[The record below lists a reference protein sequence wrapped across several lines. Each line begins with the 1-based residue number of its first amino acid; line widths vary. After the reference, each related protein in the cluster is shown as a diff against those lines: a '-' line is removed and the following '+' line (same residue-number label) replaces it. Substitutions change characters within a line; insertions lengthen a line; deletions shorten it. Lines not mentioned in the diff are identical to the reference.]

1 MAVPSGYERP
11 AVSGS
16 GLIACGVAACAS
28 AAGDVRLLARSDASA
43 WRAEE
48 RAQSAASKLDD
59 GDPSRVKVTTDPA
72 DLAECDLVVE
82 AVTEE
87 LTVKVEQLRLLGEIC
102 ANADLAT
109 STSSLSISELGASAG
124 CADRLLALHF
134 FNPPHRM
141 ELVEVCLPDA
151 LRDGTAE
158 RAHAWLDALGK
169 TAVVVPDIRGFVVN
183 RLVFPYLFDAVRLL
197 EETEMEPSD
206 VDACMRLGAGHP
218 MGPLALLDFVGLDVA
233 VAIGESLHAESGN
246 PSHEPPSRVR
256 ELVAS
261 DRLGRKSGSGFFA
274 Y

>member
-1 MAVPSGYERP
+1 MTVPSGYERP

-16 GLIACGVAACAS
+16 GLIACGVAACAT
-28 AAGDVRLLARSDASA
+28 AVGDVRLLARSDASA

-48 RAQSAASKLDD
+48 RAQQAASKLDD

-87 LTVKVEQLRLLGEIC
+87 LAVKVEQLQLLGEIC
-102 ANADLAT
+102 ADADLAT
-109 STSSLSISELGASAG
+109 STSALSISALGATAG

-151 LRDGTAE
+151 LRDGAAD

-206 VDACMRLGAGHP
+206 VDDCMRLGAGHP

-246 PSHEPPSRVR
+246 PSHEPPSTVR

-261 DRLGRKSGSGFFA
+261 DRLGRKSGSGFFD